1 MALYVFLCSIRPPP
15 ELVVLLS
22 LYMKPSS
29 AGAVQKNFQKRG
41 TRNILK
47 IEKWVL
53 IDYNRNVITYIRG
66 IGE

>member
-15 ELVVLLS
+15 ELVVLLP
-22 LYMKPSS
+22 LYIKMAP
-29 AGAVQKNFQKRG
+29 AGADQKNFKKVG

-47 IEKWVL
+47 IEKWFS

>member
-1 MALYVFLCSIRPPP
+1 M
-15 ELVVLLS
+15 VVLLP
-22 LYMKPSS
+22 LYIKTAP
-29 AGAVQKNFQKRG
+29 AGAVQKNFKKVG

-47 IEKWVL
+47 IEKWFS